1 MDLGGIFNVKINR
14 MKNCIYRT
22 IIILFALFLTT
33 CSDDIN
39 SEKIKTIK
47 YGTSFGMCVGYCKH
61 EMIVNSKK
69 IIFNSSGSR
78 ENVITKTK
86 SESIKNSTWETLN
99 SGIELKSFFELPVT
113 IGCPDCADGGAEWL
127 EIELEN
133 GDTHKVVFEYYIE
146 PELLKKVI
154 EEFRGLMTENEV
166 VK

>member
-1 MDLGGIFNVKINR
+1 MKIYS
-14 MKNCIYRT
+14 MKNCIYQT

-39 SEKIKTIK
+39 PEKIKTIK
-47 YGTSFGMCVGYCKH
+47 YGTSFGMCAGYCKH

-78 ENVITKTK
+78 EDVKAKTK

-99 SGIELKSFFELPVT
+99 SGIEMKSFFELPET

-127 EIELEN
+127 EIELQN
-133 GDTHKVVFEYYIE
+133 GNKHKIVFEYYNE

-154 EEFRGLMTENEV
+154 EEFRGLMNENEV
-166 VK
+166 LK

>member
-47 YGTSFGMCVGYCKH
+47 YGTSFGMCVGYCK
-61 EMIVNSKK
+61 K
-69 IIFNSSGSR
+69 IIYNSSGSR